1 MAKPYKIMNIG
12 IIGQGFVGNAVYQSF
27 KNFFKVYTYDVIT
40 ELCNSSYGDLI
51 ENCKIIFICI
61 PTPMNSNGSCNVELV
76 REVLIKLNNDTNAIV
91 VNKSTVIPGTTEKF
105 NKEFKNLDIIFNPEF
120 LTERNAVEDFKN
132 QDRIILGG
140 TRAASSELKQVYSN
154 VFPKA
159 HVIKTGSKQAE
170 MVKYFINTFLAT
182 KVSFSNEMYELCKAL
197 GLDYDKVIEYAT
209 LDSRLGTSHWS
220 VPGPDGD
227 LGFGGHC
234 FPKDLSAII
243 KMTEELD
250 TTNNI
255 LKATKQTNNKIRK
268 NRDWENM
275 KGRAIN

>member
-1 MAKPYKIMNIG
+1 MITITKIVNIDSPSG
-12 IIGQGFVGNAVYQSF
+12 LYTFTWNNTGNECVSF
-27 KNFFKVYTYDVIT
+27 
-40 ELCNSSYGDLI
+40 S
-51 ENCKIIFICI
+51 
-61 PTPMNSNGSCNVELV
+61 P
-76 REVLIKLNNDTNAIV
+76 
-91 VNKSTVIPGTTEKF
+91 STGTT
-105 NKEFKNLDIIFNPEF
+105 
-120 LTERNAVEDFKN
+120 
-132 QDRIILGG
+132 
-140 TRAASSELKQVYSN
+140 
-154 VFPKA
+154 
-159 HVIKTGSKQAE
+159 TGSISTQ
-170 MVKYFINTFLAT
+170 
-182 KVSFSNEMYELCKAL
+182 VSFSNEMYELCKAL